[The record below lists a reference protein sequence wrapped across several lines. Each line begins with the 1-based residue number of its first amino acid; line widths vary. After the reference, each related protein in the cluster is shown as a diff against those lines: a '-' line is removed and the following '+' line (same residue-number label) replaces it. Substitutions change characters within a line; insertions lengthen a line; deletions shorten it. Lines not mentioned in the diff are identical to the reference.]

1 MKQSSRK
8 HHSSTRD
15 SRARPYPSA
24 QQRTE
29 RKSRTSKARS
39 RHSQDVDPPRSTH
52 SRLKKVARRDAQTAG
67 NDRRGGYGPRSPS
80 DQTPEGESSDY
91 ESERRGDYGG
101 NYDGD
106 SASDSGEENTSP
118 SRSEL
123 EQLKDLII
131 EFRREQSQQIHRLD
145 KRTRELVQQ
154 TREVTQQVSALRK
167 Q

>member
-1 MKQSSRK
+1 MKHPRK
-8 HHSSTRD
+8 HHSGTHD
-15 SRARPYPSA
+15 SRARPYPPA
-24 QQRTE
+24 RHQTD
-29 RKSRTSKARS
+29 RKSGISKARS

-80 DQTPEGESSDY
+80 DQTPEGESSNY

-106 SASDSGEENTSP
+106 SASDSGEENASP

-131 EFRREQSQQIHRLD
+131 EFRREQSQQ
-145 KRTRELVQQ
+145 
-154 TREVTQQVSALRK
+154 
-167 Q
+167 

>member
-1 MKQSSRK
+1 MKHSSRN

-24 QQRTE
+24 QQRTGW
-29 RKSRTSKARS
+29 KSRASKARS
-39 RHSQDVDPPRSTH
+39 RHPQDVDPPRSTH
-52 SRLKKVARRDAQTAG
+52 SRSKNVARRDAQTAG
-67 NDRRGGYGPRSPS
+67 NDRRGGYGPRPPS

-106 SASDSGEENTSP
+106 SASDSGEENSSP
-118 SRSEL
+118 SRSGLEQLKDQL

-131 EFRREQSQQIHRLD
+131 EFRREQSQQ
-145 KRTRELVQQ
+145 
-154 TREVTQQVSALRK
+154 
-167 Q
+167 